1 MCGITGYTGSSEA
14 LPVLLDG
21 LAKLE
26 YRGYDSAGIALYSD
40 RTMEIIKR
48 KGKVS
53 ELAVSLKERHLPQTT
68 GIGHTRWA
76 THGVPDDLNAHPHSS
91 MNGKVVIVHN
101 GIVENYMQ
109 IKSILTGA
117 GYIFKSDTDT
127 EVLANLIE
135 YSMEL
140 QENNDTSDALSDAL
154 RQVVGAYG
162 IAMLVR
168 GEHGTI
174 YIARRGSPLVAGL
187 GNKECFISS
196 DPHTIGDKAERMI
209 YLNDNEIATITSET
223 FSIRN
228 IYNAPVTLKISPVE
242 FQAAVYDKG
251 DYKHYMLR
259 EICEQPVTITDTL
272 RGRIDPHTGEIVLG
286 GIKDHIKNIASARK
300 IIITGC
306 GTSYHAALIGK
317 YLVEEYAGIPAEAEY
332 ASEFRYRKPVLGS
345 GDVVIALS
353 QSGETADTLA
363 AVRYATE
370 IGALVIGIC
379 NVAGSTLSRETKAG
393 IYTHAGL
400 EIGVAS
406 TKAFTAQVTAIT
418 MLAFALA
425 QQRKNMSE
433 ESIKELT
440 TELLRIPSK
449 IESIIEEKGYDAIAE
464 KYRYSHNA
472 LYLGRGTLYPIALEG
487 ALKLKEIS
495 YIHAEGY
502 PAGEMKHGPIALVDD
517 NIPVVVI
524 APTDSYYE
532 KIIGNIREVK
542 ARRGNII
549 AIVNKGDTGVASIA
563 DDIIEIPSCHPA
575 LTPLLAVIPLQ
586 IIAYK
591 IALLRGC
598 NVDQP
603 RNLAKSVTVE

>member
-14 LPVLLDG
+14 LHVLLDG